1 MSHGGRLD
9 RSVWV
14 SLVLLVGAGLL
25 LYFTN
30 DLLHGVLL
38 RERAGGVANA
48 ANITALNELRYWLWG
63 LAAVLVLLAGY
74 LMFQC
79 LILTRLRG
87 EVSEARQLGQ
97 YTLRRKIGE
106 GGMGKVYLARHALL
120 RRPTAVKVLRREFS
134 RGDSL
139 RRFQREVAY
148 TSRLSHPN
156 TIAIYDYGHTPD
168 GRFYYAMEYLQG
180 VTLSRCIQDTGP
192 QPPARVVYIMQQV
205 CGAIAEAHGAG
216 LIHRDIKPG
225 NIMLCERG
233 GVFDFAKVL
242 DFGLVRKQ
250 VAADTH
256 GISSIQ
262 TLTGTPLYLAPE
274 SIRDPE
280 RVDRRSDVYQLGLL
294 GYYMLT
300 GSHLFAGNN
309 IYEVCAQHLDSPPEP
324 PSQRL
329 GRAVPAALEGLLLQC
344 LEKDMDARPADA
356 LALLYRFERLAA
368 GDLAGL
374 WGQQEA
380 RNWWQ
385 IWLQEH
391 EDFHTE
397 EEMTGTSL
405 SVTAPATFTGE
416 GLVDDGD

>member
-1 MSHGGRLD
+1 MSDRWRLD

-14 SLVLLVGAGLL
+14 ALLLLVGAGLL
-25 LYFTN
+25 VYFSN
-30 DLLHGVLL
+30 DLLGGVLL
-38 RERAGGVANA
+38 RERAGGAANA
-48 ANITALNELRYWLWG
+48 ANIMALNELRYWLWG
-63 LAAVLVLLAGY
+63 LAALLLLLAAY

-87 EVSEARQLGQ
+87 QVSEARQLGQ

-120 RRPTAVKVLRREFS
+120 RRPTAVKVLRPEYS

-156 TIAIYDYGHTPD
+156 TIAIYDYGKTPD
-168 GRFYYAMEYLQG
+168 GRLFYAMEYLQG
-180 VTLSRCIQDTGP
+180 VTLGRCIADAGP

-216 LIHRDIKPG
+216 LIHRDIKPA
-225 NIMLCERG
+225 NVMLCERG
-233 GVFDFAKVL
+233 GVFDFVKVL
-242 DFGLVRKQ
+242 DFGLVRRQ
-250 VAADTH
+250 AAGEGH
-256 GISSIQ
+256 GITNIQ

-294 GYYMLT
+294 AYFMLT
-300 GSHLFAGNN
+300 GTHLFAGNN

-324 PSQRL
+324 PSRRL
-329 GRAVPAALEGLLLQC
+329 GRVVPAALEGLLLQC
-344 LEKDMDARPADA
+344 LDKDMDARPEDA
-356 LALLYRFERLAA
+356 LALLYQYERLAA
-368 GDLAGL
+368 DEFAGL

-385 IWLQEH
+385 VWLQEH

-397 EEMTGTSL
+397 EELVGTSL
-405 SVTAPATFTGE
+405 SLTAPATFAGE
-416 GLVDDGD
+416 GVADDGP

>member
-1 MSHGGRLD
+1 MNLRLD
-9 RSVWV
+9 RGVWV
-14 SLVLLVGAGLL
+14 ALVLLVGAGLL
-25 LYFTN
+25 LYFSTN
-30 DLLHGVLL
+30 LLEAVLV
-38 RERAGGVANA
+38 RERAGGAANA
-48 ANITALNELRYWLWG
+48 ANIVALNELHHWLWG
-63 LAAVLVLLAGY
+63 LATVLALLAGY

-79 LILTRLRG
+79 LSLTRLRSQ
-87 EVSEARQLGQ
+87 VSEARQLGQ
-97 YTLRRKIGE
+97 YTLKRKIGE

-120 RRPTAVKVLRREFS
+120 RRPTAVKVLRPEYS

-139 RRFQREVAY
+139 RRFQREVGF

-180 VTLSRCIQDTGP
+180 VTLNRCILDTGP
-192 QPPARVVYIMQQV
+192 QPPARVVYIMLQV

-216 LIHRDIKPG
+216 LIHRDIKPA

-250 VAADTH
+250 AAADTH
-256 GISSIQ
+256 GITDIQ

-280 RVDRRSDVYQLGLL
+280 HVDRRSDVYQLGLL

-329 GRAVPAALEGLLLQC
+329 GRAVSVALEDLLLQC

-356 LALLYRFERLAA
+356 LALLYLFEGLAA
-368 GDLAGL
+368 GEFAGL

-385 IWLQEH
+385 VWLQEH

-405 SVTAPATFTGE
+405 SVTAPTTFTGE
-416 GLVDDGD
+416 AVADEDA

>member
-1 MSHGGRLD
+1 MTPRWRLD
-9 RSVWV
+9 RGIWI
-14 SLVLLVGAGLL
+14 SLVLLAGAGLL
-25 LYFTN
+25 LYFSN
-30 DLLHGVLL
+30 DLLRGVLT
-38 RERAGGVANA
+38 RARAGGASAVDVA
-48 ANITALNELRYWLWG
+48 ALIQLRYWLWG
-63 LAAVLVLLAGY
+63 LAGVLVLLAGY

-79 LILTRLRG
+79 LILTRLRSQ
-87 EVSEARQLGQ
+87 VSEARQLGQ
-97 YTLRRKIGE
+97 YTLKRKIGE

-120 RRPTAVKVLRREFS
+120 RRPTAVKVLRPEYS
-134 RGDSL
+134 HGDSL

-168 GRFYYAMEYLQG
+168 GRFFYAMEYLQG
-180 VTLSRCIQDTGP
+180 VTLSRCIGDTGP

-205 CGAIAEAHGAG
+205 CGAIGEAHDTG

-233 GVFDFAKVL
+233 GVFDFVKVL

-250 VAADTH
+250 SADETQ
-256 GISSIQ
+256 GITNIQ

-294 GYYMLT
+294 AYFMLT
-300 GSHLFAGNN
+300 GTHLFAGNN

-324 PSQRL
+324 PSRRL
-329 GRAVPAALEGLLLQC
+329 GRAVPDELEDLLLQC

-356 LALLYRFERLAA
+356 LALLYRYEGLATNQFT
-368 GDLAGL
+368 GL

-380 RNWWQ
+380 RNWWRV
-385 IWLQEH
+385 WLQEH
-391 EDFHTE
+391 EDFHADE
-397 EEMTGTSL
+397 DLVGTSL
-405 SVTAPATFTGE
+405 SLTAPATFTGE
-416 GLVDDGD
+416 GLANDAR